1 MSILSDFL
9 REVDEGYAVI
19 NTSGI
24 VVYAN
29 DFMIKRH
36 IIKENWEGKLYY
48 ECFNLLAF
56 VSAIAE
62 CIAEKKRIKIFVE
75 HDQMEYS
82 VDLFSAKDG
91 ILLRITDITQFKRY
105 ERSKKEFLANV
116 SHELKTPIAII
127 RSILETLIEEEQDE
141 KKKSML
147 ERALR
152 RSEDMKNLVE
162 DLLIITKLESG
173 EEKLRKENLSLWDV
187 VELVFDNIK
196 EVAQNKKVQLINR
209 VDENFKIYA
218 DQEKL
223 ALLLL
228 NLVDNAV
235 KYNKTNGEVVVSAY
249 TQDAH
254 AVIEVSDTGI
264 GIPKEHLPFVFERFY
279 RVDRSRSKEVG
290 GTGLG
295 LSIVKHIALSHG
307 GKVEVESKEGE
318 GSKFRVYLPVNYST
332 L

>member
-19 NTSGI
+19 SPSGK

-29 DFMIKRH
+29 DFMINRGILK
-36 IIKENWEGKLYY
+36 KDFEGKSYY
-48 ECFNLLAF
+48 ECFNVLSF

-62 CIAEKKRIKIFVE
+62 CIAEKKRIKTLVE
-75 HDQMEYS
+75 HHQREYS
-82 VDLFSAKDG
+82 VDLFPAKDG
-91 ILLRITDITQFKRY
+91 ILLRITDITQLKRY
-105 ERSKKEFLANV
+105 ERSKKEFIANV
-116 SHELKTPIAII
+116 SHELKTPITII
-127 RSILETLIEEEQDE
+127 KSILETLIEEEQDE

-152 RSEDMKNLVE
+152 RSEDMRRLVE

-173 EEKLRKENLSLWDV
+173 EEKLKKESVNLWEI
-187 VELVFDNIK
+187 VELIFDDIM
-196 EVAQNKKVQLINR
+196 EMAQDKKVLLINR
-209 VDENFKIYA
+209 VDKNFKVYA
-218 DQEKL
+218 DKKKL
-223 ALLLL
+223 TLLLL
-228 NLVDNAV
+228 NLVDNGV
-235 KYNKTNGEVVVSAY
+235 KYNKRNGKVVVNAY
-249 TQDAH
+249 IQDAY

-279 RVDRSRSKEVG
+279 RVDSSRSKEVG

-318 GSKFRVYLPVNYST
+318 GTKFRVFLP
-332 L
+332 LE

>member
-19 NTSGI
+19 NTSGK

-29 DFMIKRH
+29 DFMIKSR
-36 IIKENWEGKLYY
+36 ILKEDWEGKPYY
-48 ECFNLLAF
+48 ECFNLLTF
-56 VSAIAE
+56 ISAIAE
-62 CIAEKKRIKIFVE
+62 CIAEKKRIKTLAL
-75 HDQMEYS
+75 HDQVEYS
-82 VDLFSAKDG
+82 VDLFFAKDG
-91 ILLRITDITQFKRY
+91 VLLRITDITQLKRY
-105 ERSKKEFLANV
+105 ERSKKEFIANV
-116 SHELKTPIAII
+116 SHELKTPITII

-141 KKKSML
+141 EKKSML

-152 RSEDMKNLVE
+152 RSEDMKSLVE

-173 EEKLRKENLSLWDV
+173 EEKLRKESVSLWDV
-187 VELVFDNIK
+187 VELVFDDIK
-196 EVAQNKKVQLINR
+196 EMAQDKKVRLINR
-209 VDENFKIYA
+209 VDRNFKVYA

-223 ALLLL
+223 TLLLL

-235 KYNKTNGEVVVSAY
+235 KYNKMNGEVVVSAY
-249 TQDAH
+249 TQNVY

-279 RVDRSRSKEVG
+279 RVDKSRSKEVV

-307 GKVEVESKEGE
+307 GKVQVESKEGE
-318 GSKFRVYLPVNYST
+318 GSRFKVYLP
-332 L
+332 LK